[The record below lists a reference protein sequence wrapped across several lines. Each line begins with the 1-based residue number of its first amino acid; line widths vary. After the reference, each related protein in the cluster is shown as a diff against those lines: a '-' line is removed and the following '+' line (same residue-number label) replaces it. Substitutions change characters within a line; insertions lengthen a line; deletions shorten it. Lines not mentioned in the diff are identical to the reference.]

1 MGARIS
7 TILTPSNKRIM
18 ENLPQ
23 TEYTDIES
31 VSRYLG
37 IDVPAGSSDE
47 AEDMEKYIRVASR
60 QMDRI
65 AGRILYAPEET
76 TVTYDPSRSG
86 VLVIGDMAEITE
98 LKIDGEVIPSTDYVT
113 YPQRKAYI
121 SRIALV
127 NRLWST
133 SPLSVA
139 IKGYHGMYKLLPEDL
154 QHCATVLAAGLYQ
167 TAYPSEDAEAV
178 TSESIGNY
186 KVTYTSPKQAA
197 DASSALALL
206 NTYKRIAL

>member
-37 IDVPAGSSDE
+37 IEVPAGSSDE
-47 AEDMEKYIRVASR
+47 AEDMAKYIRVASR

-65 AGRILYAPEET
+65 TGRILYTDEET

-98 LKIDGEVIPSTDYVT
+98 LKIDGVVIAPTEYVT
-113 YPQRKAYI
+113 YPQRKPYI
-121 SRIALV
+121 SRIALID
-127 NRLWST
+127 RLWST

-139 IKGYHGMYKLLPEDL
+139 IKGYHAMFKELPEDI
-154 QHCATVLAAGLYQ
+154 QHCATVLAAGIYQ
-167 TAYPSEDAEAV
+167 TAYPPEDAGAIS
-178 TSESIGNY
+178 SESIGNY
-186 KVTYTSPKQAA
+186 KATYTTPKQAV
-197 DASSALALL
+197 DASSSLALL